1 MDAIK
6 RTKILYDD
14 PNSFFKAKSIEHLRN
29 VVGSNLTT
37 HSRTLSDI
45 RMDTSRENI
54 LQKLIINLQDID
66 SLLIDTQGIDLIEPQ
81 EIMENVNNYIIEHL
95 THYDFIKFSKL
106 SHLCNEV
113 SGFLKQLIK
122 LTGFNEEDIKILYT
136 LYNNLNIQYDYNE
149 DKIINVSEMIS
160 VLTMENNENGEEYT
174 INDINPMLKDI
185 TIDNTIDP
193 IIKKTY
199 NIFTKMMDELKV
211 ILQTKSFSTGTPV
224 LTVGG
229 SRFGNVLSS
238 HQQFIQQQPYKRFL

>member
-1 MDAIK
+1 MDAVK

-29 VVGSNLTT
+29 IVGSNLTT
-37 HSRTLSDI
+37 HTRTLSDI
-45 RMDTSRENI
+45 RMDTSRESI
-54 LQKLIINLQDID
+54 IQKLIINLQDID
-66 SLLIDTQGIDLIEPQ
+66 SLLLDAVNVQLIIPSELS
-81 EIMENVNNYIIEHL
+81 ENVINYITEKEL

-106 SHLCNEV
+106 LHLCNEV
-113 SGFLKQLIK
+113 IGFLKQLIK
-122 LTGFNEEDIKILYT
+122 LTGFNEEDIKILDT
-136 LYNNLNIQYDYNE
+136 LYNNLNNQYEYN
-149 DKIINVSEMIS
+149 KNAIINFSSMIS
-160 VLTMENNENGEEYT
+160 ILTMPNVGCT
-174 INDINPMLKDI
+174 INDINPMVEDI
-185 TIDNTIDP
+185 TVDNTLDP

-224 LTVGG
+224 ITVGG